1 MPIWQILLL
10 SFSASL
16 LAVVPMFLW
25 TRRLGNRAKARM
37 IALAAGR
44 RPLRQAGAQGF
55 GVQSKGKLQVR
66 PGSGGLVLFEDE
78 LVFVP
83 LVGATDLRIPR
94 ASIIGVQRPRS
105 HLGKST
111 GSQLLH
117 VTWKDGDVVDAAAWQ
132 VRELDR
138 WIADLGGERSAEAA

>member
-10 SFSASL
+10 SFGASL

-25 TRRLGNRAKARM
+25 TRRLGRRAKARM

-44 RPLRQAGAQGF
+44 QPLRQAGAQGF
-55 GVQSKGKLQVR
+55 GVQSKGKFQVR
-66 PGSGGLVLFEDE
+66 PGTGALVLFEDE

-83 LVGATDLRIPR
+83 LASTDLRIPR

-105 HLGKST
+105 HLGKTT

-117 VTWKDGDVVDAAAWQ
+117 VTWKDGDVVEAAAWQ

-138 WIADLGGERSAEAA
+138 WIEDLGGERSAEAA